1 MFKDAIDQ
9 MKDDEYI
16 DKLHRQINGLKSDIE
31 MVDQQNLSIMK
42 TAEKFKCKSEKLEQQ
57 NKRYRDALI
66 YVLKTHL
73 ESYHD
78 PKNMLED
85 IKSVVNGVL
94 EGTE

>member
-16 DKLHRQINGLKSDIE
+16 DKLHRQINGLKSYIE

-57 NKRYRDALI
+57 NKHHREELEILGEVINSASNADELNREYEK
-66 YVLKTHL
+66 LKA
-73 ESYHD
+73 
-78 PKNMLED
+78 
-85 IKSVVNGVL
+85 L
-94 EGTE
+94 EGESNG